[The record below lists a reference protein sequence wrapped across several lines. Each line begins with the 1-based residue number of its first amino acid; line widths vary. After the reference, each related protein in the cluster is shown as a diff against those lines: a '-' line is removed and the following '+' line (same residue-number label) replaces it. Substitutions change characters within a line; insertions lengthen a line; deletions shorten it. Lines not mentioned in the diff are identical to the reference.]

1 MRETEVEMSYFLYG
15 AGGVLLALALLAAG
29 MLLGWKGRGAWQEHT
44 KQAVVKE
51 ATEEEKR
58 QLEEEQRAFRGM
70 LNYNAEMAYGHRRER
85 GEGE

>member
-1 MRETEVEMSYFLYG
+1 MSYFLYG

-29 MLLGWKGRGAWQEHT
+29 ALIGWKGRMAWQEHT
-44 KQAVVKE
+44 RQAVVKE

-58 QLEEEQRAFRGM
+58 MLEAEQRAFSSL
-70 LNYNAEMAYGHRRER
+70 LNYNAEMAYKVGER

>member
-1 MRETEVEMSYFLYG
+1 MAYVLYG

-29 MLLGWKGRGAWQEHT
+29 ALIGWKGRIAWQEHT
-44 KQAVVKE
+44 RQAVAKE

-58 QLEEEQRAFRGM
+58 ELEAEQKAFSK
-70 LNYNAEMAYGHRRER
+70 LINYSVEMAYGGQSGFPDG